1 MNLSKAGYD
10 LITSFE
16 GYLKAQPDGSC
27 KAYKCPAG
35 VWTAGF
41 GCTEGVGPDTHWTRE
56 QADEAF
62 KRELAKHEKIVSR
75 LVTVDMTQGQFDSLV
90 SFSYN
95 CGGLAKS
102 TLLKKLN
109 KGDYDG
115 AANEFRYWTKAND
128 PKTGKRVELRGLVR
142 RRKAESAMFVS
153 DMPGADDMPQAAEE
167 KRPIAVQAAENLKS
181 IIAVATAGAGT
192 ATVATQ
198 KAEAPQAPKPTTKEQ
213 VAKAKEQA
221 KEIRETVEVAKDY
234 ATWGKGIAVA
244 AYEQWMLVVPLT
256 LVAAAAILW
265 PKLKERF

>member
-1 MNLSKAGYD
+1 MNLSQAGYD

-16 GYLKAQPDGSC
+16 GYLKPQPDGSC

-35 VWTAGF
+35 VWTCGY
-41 GCTEGVGPDTHWTRE
+41 GCTEGVGPDTHWSRE

-62 KRELAKHEKIVSR
+62 KRELTKHEKIVSK
-75 LVTVDMTQGQFDSLV
+75 LVTVDLTQGQFDALV

-142 RRKAESAMFVS
+142 RRKAESALFVS
-153 DMPGADDMPQAAEE
+153 DMAGADDMPQAAEE
-167 KRPIAVQAAENLKS
+167 KRPLSVQAVENIKP
-181 IIAVATAGAGT
+181 IVVAAGTLGAGG
-192 ATVATQ
+192 TVATQ
-198 KAEAPQAPKPTTKEQ
+198 QSAPPAPAKPSTKEQ
-213 VAKAKEQA
+213 VAKAKDQA

-234 ATWGKGIAVA
+234 ATWGKGVAVA
-244 AYEQWMLVVPLT
+244 AYEQWMIVVPLC
-256 LVAAAAILW
+256 LVAAGAIFW
-265 PKLKERF
+265 PKIRERF